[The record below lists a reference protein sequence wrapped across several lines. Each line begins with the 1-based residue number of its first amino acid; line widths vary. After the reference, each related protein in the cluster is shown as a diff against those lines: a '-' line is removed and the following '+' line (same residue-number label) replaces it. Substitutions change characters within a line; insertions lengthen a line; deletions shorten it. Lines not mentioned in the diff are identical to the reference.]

1 MVSTKVLFLVN
12 ISCLAWAVIAI
23 EVTLHWNS
31 VSGIYDIATTGQ
43 LIPFIIGVISI
54 LRLFLALTVHS
65 TTQHVTN
72 ILLVSKSGK
81 CCA

>member
-1 MVSTKVLFLVN
+1 MSTKILFVVN

-23 EVTLHWNS
+23 EITLHWNS

-43 LIPFIIGVISI
+43 LIPFIIGIVSI
-54 LRLFLALTVHS
+54 LRFFLALTVQS
-65 TTQHVTN
+65 TTQYVTN

-81 CCA
+81 SCA